1 MFKAMCWAKLQLAI
15 QQTSKATRDSSRIEV
30 RRTRV
35 AGLDRPVTPA
45 HAPMRLR
52 VIRRAVV
59 QRHSNRGKATVSA
72 EAIDLRNPAAVADP
86 QGPAVGP
93 ASPGAGSAMSRNANI
108 TVANVAR
115 RRNQMLQLSR
125 IAKLR
130 RISCAD
136 FCFVS

>member
-35 AGLDRPVTPA
+35 ADLDRPVTPA

-59 QRHSNRGKATVSA
+59 QRRSNPEEATVSA
-72 EAIDLRNPAAVADP
+72 VAIDLRDPAAAADL
-86 QGPAVGP
+86 QGPAVEQ
-93 ASPGAGSAMSRNANI
+93 ASADNGSAI
-108 TVANVAR
+108 
-115 RRNQMLQLSR
+115 
-125 IAKLR
+125 
-130 RISCAD
+130 
-136 FCFVS
+136 